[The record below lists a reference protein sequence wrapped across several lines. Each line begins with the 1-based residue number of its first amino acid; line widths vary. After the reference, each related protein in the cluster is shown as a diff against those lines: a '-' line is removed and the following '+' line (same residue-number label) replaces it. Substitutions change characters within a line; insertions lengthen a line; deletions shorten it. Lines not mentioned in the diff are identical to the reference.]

1 MRAGL
6 DLAHARC
13 VVCSLLAAIALG
25 ALPAAHAA
33 EYPSRTVRVIVPFP
47 AGGNADAF
55 ARIMAK
61 HMAES
66 TGQAVVVENR
76 AGAAGMIGT
85 GAVAKSPPDGYTLLI
100 GTTGTHTTN
109 PAVYRKLPYDPLR
122 DFVAVSNFADSPFL
136 VVSHPSVPAR
146 DLKQLVA
153 LAKKRPGELRYASFG
168 TGSSAHLVGEM
179 LRLAAKIHIVHVP
192 YKGGPPALTDVM
204 GGHVEL
210 AFNVVPAIA
219 PLAQSG
225 KVRALAVAAP
235 RRASALPDVPTFEEQ
250 GYRDFHAGSW
260 YGFFA
265 PAGTPNDVVD
275 KLSREIVRI
284 LALPEVRKQLL
295 AAGADPIGNSPQ
307 QFAEQ
312 VRSEMARWA
321 RVATAARIRVD

>member
-1 MRAGL
+1 MRAQL
-6 DLAHARC
+6 DLPRAHRILLFALIA
-13 VVCSLLAAIALG
+13 VSLLV
-25 ALPAAHAA
+25 LPAARAA
-33 EYPSRTVRVIVPFP
+33 EYPIKTVRVIVPFP
-47 AGGNADAF
+47 AGGNADVF

-66 TGQAVVVENR
+66 VGQSVVVENR

-85 GAVAKSPPDGYTLLI
+85 DAVAKSAPDGYTLLM

-109 PAVYRKLPYDPLR
+109 PAVYPKLPYDPLR
-122 DFVAVSNFADSPFL
+122 DFVPVSNFADSPFL
-136 VVSHPSVPAR
+136 IVSHPSLPVR
-146 DLKQLVA
+146 DLKQLVT

-179 LRLAAKIHIVHVP
+179 LRLAAKIDIVHVP
-192 YKGGPPALTDVM
+192 YKGGPPALADVM

-219 PLAQSG
+219 PLSKAG
-225 KVRALAVAAP
+225 KVRALALAAAK
-235 RRASALPDVPTFEEQ
+235 RANALPSVPTFEEQ

-265 PAGTPNDVVD
+265 PAGTPKDIVD
-275 KLSREIVRI
+275 KLGREIVRI
-284 LALPEVRKQLL
+284 LALPEVRQQLL

-307 QFAEQ
+307 QFAAQ
-312 VRSEMARWA
+312 MRDEMARWA
-321 RVATAARIRVD
+321 RVAKAANVRVD